1 MIPDIETEGTLPN
14 SFFEPQ
20 LLYSKLDDGPKNS
33 RAISLINMAA
43 KTLNKILDQ
52 HFQEH
57 SKRLSAI
64 IR

>member
-14 SFFEPQ
+14 SF
-20 LLYSKLDDGPKNS
+20 LSHSYSILNKYDGSKNS

-43 KTLNKILDQ
+43 KTVNKILDH

-57 SKRLSAI
+57 SKKI
-64 IR
+64 ICHY